1 MRRLRTREPR
11 DGCRRCRRR
20 RCERG
25 FWQPGRRPATTTRDE
40 GQGLLPSWQPGFRRP
55 SAQGK
60 NLRGERVVAAELE
73 LRTVIEGK
81 GETLVDGTRVEK
93 MCLAFPGPHL
103 CRGIAHRE
111 RRLEFYVQEG
121 NIGGQE
127 RDQAFRL

>member
-1 MRRLRTREPR
+1 MKGK
-11 DGCRRCRRR
+11 DFCRAGSPVSGAPPHRKRIC
-20 RCERG
+20 G
-25 FWQPGRRPATTTRDE
+25 
-40 GQGLLPSWQPGFRRP
+40 
-55 SAQGK
+55 
-60 NLRGERVVAAELE
+60 GERVVAAELE
-73 LRTVIEGK
+73 LRTVIEEK